1 MLAAAGALLL
11 AACGDGG
18 RAEDAAAAPNDSAVA
33 LVDAAGRTVRFA
45 RPPRRIV
52 SLVPAVTVTLVQLG
66 AGGALVG
73 RTDYDT
79 IAAVRELPSVG
90 GGLQPDLERLVALG
104 PDLVVLFHGPQDAVT
119 PAALDQRG
127 IPYFGVRP
135 DRIEDVRAIVAQ
147 LGRIVDRA
155 PAADSLVAAID
166 RSLADVRARVAGE
179 RRVRVAFLLG
189 GTPPWVAGPG
199 TFVSQ
204 LLDVAGA
211 DNAFADQKDLYA
223 PQSLEA
229 LLTRELDAYVVGAG
243 TTLDR
248 RLAKHAPVIEV
259 TPDVEAPGTGLGR
272 SAEALARALHPTAFE

>member
-1 MLAAAGALLL
+1 MLVAAGALVL
-11 AACGDGG
+11 AACGDAG
-18 RAEDAAAAPNDSAVA
+18 RAGDAATRDSTLAV
-33 LVDAAGRTVRFA
+33 VDAAGRTVRFA
-45 RPPRRIV
+45 HPPRRIV

-79 IAAVRELPSVG
+79 VAEARPLPSVG
-90 GGLQPDLERLVALG
+90 GGLQPDLERLVALA

-119 PAALDQRG
+119 PAALERRG
-127 IPYFGVRP
+127 IPYFAVRP
-135 DRIEDVRAIVAQ
+135 DRIEDVHAIVGQ
-147 LGRIVDRA
+147 IGRIVARA
-155 PAADSLVAAID
+155 SAADSLVASID
-166 RSLADVRARVAGE
+166 RALADVRARVAGE

-189 GTPPWVAGPG
+189 GSPPWVAGPG

-223 PQSLEA
+223 PQSLEV
-229 LLTRELDAYVVGAG
+229 LLTRELDAYVVGEG
-243 TTLDR
+243 TALDA
-248 RLAKHAPVIEV
+248 RLARHAPVVEV

-272 SAEALARALHPTAFE
+272 SAEALARALHPAAFE